1 MNIVEPTPFVLS
13 PTETLTAGN
22 LSPCSVTPMTMLDKR
37 FYRQRKSAQALMND
51 NQSDDIKREIIK
63 QHQLETIQRR

>member
-1 MNIVEPTPFVLS
+1 
-13 PTETLTAGN
+13 
-22 LSPCSVTPMTMLDKR
+22 MTMLDKR

-63 QHQLETIQRR
+63 QH